1 MKESGKQKI
10 INASE
15 IGNYV
20 YCRRSWWYALQG
32 IPSENQRSL
41 AEGKTT
47 HQKIGRQIRHVK
59 LIRRVLI
66 ALLILLIAALVISI
80 LQGAAR

>member
-1 MKESGKQKI
+1 MKVSGKQKV

-32 IPSENQRSL
+32 IPSGNQRSL
-41 AEGKTT
+41 AEGKAT
-47 HQKIGRQIRHVK
+47 HRKIGRQIRQAK

-66 ALLILLIAALVISI
+66 ALLILLIAVLLIYI

>member
-47 HQKIGRQIRHVK
+47 HQKIGRQIRLVK

>member
-1 MKESGKQKI
+1 MRESGKQKV

-15 IGNYV
+15 IGNYL

-32 IPSENQRSL
+32 IPSENQQSL
-41 AEGKTT
+41 ADGKVE
-47 HQKIGRQIRHVK
+47 HQKIGRQIRQVK
-59 LIRRVLI
+59 LIRRVLLV
-66 ALLILLIAALVISI
+66 LLILLIAALVIYI